1 MKLDFNEGYK
11 LKDADY
17 SLYEDFDIR
26 NPHSLFS
33 LGDAKIKNTSQVMYL
48 RVNLAN
54 HEVLLIYKYV
64 KLMKVQFVRLLH
76 TPITKPRDLNLENK
90 ILRSL
95 SKHPQVQEI
104 VTSEEDYLQHK
115 ITIPTIPDIY
125 ADDFY
130 DTLDEELVQKVNKG
144 KRRSK
149 IKYTKYKDRI
159 NFRKANQDDYLDIIN
174 LMQTWMKNKA
184 DHNDLFNKKT
194 FSTVEKKFPM
204 LLQDPFS
211 IYVTTFDD
219 EIIAFE
225 VFARE
230 GDKVVQLVNQAHPS
244 PEYLQWDEDLN
255 KEIYAYGLKWHHLLT
270 INEFTK
276 DPSIRLIHYEYASNL
291 KGGLWNFKNMMYSS
305 KVHLIRMKFRKER

>member
-11 LKDADY
+11 LKGVNQDF
-17 SLYEDFDIR
+17 YEEWGLKDS
-26 NPHSLFS
+26 HSLMFIS
-33 LGDAKIKNTSQVMYL
+33 DAKIKNTSQVMYL
-48 RVNLAN
+48 TVNLAN

-76 TPITKPRDLNLENK
+76 TPITKPRNLSLENK
-90 ILRSL
+90 ILKSL

-115 ITIPTIPDIY
+115 ITIPTTPDIY

-184 DHNDLFNKKT
+184 DRNDLFNKKT

-244 PEYLQWDEDLN
+244 PECLQWGEDLN
-255 KEIYAYGLKWHHLLT
+255 KEIYAYALKWHHLLT

>member
-11 LKDADY
+11 LKGV
-17 SLYEDFDIR
+17 SQDFYKEWGLKDS
-26 NPHSLFS
+26 HSLMFIS
-33 LGDAKIKNTSQVMYL
+33 DAKIKNTSQVMYL
-48 RVNLAN
+48 TVNLAN

-76 TPITKPRDLNLENK
+76 TPITKPRNIELENK
-90 ILRSL
+90 ILHML

-104 VTSEEDYLQHK
+104 VTSEDDYLEHNIK
-115 ITIPTIPDIY
+115 PSDDIY
-125 ADDFY
+125 ADDFF
-130 DTLDEELVQKVNKG
+130 DLLTNELIQKVNKG

-159 NFRKANQDDYLDIIN
+159 GFRKANQDDYLDIIN
-174 LMQTWMKNKA
+174 IMKSWMQNKE
-184 DHNDLFNKKT
+184 NNKDLFNKKT
-194 FSTVEKKFPM
+194 FNTVEKKFSM

-255 KEIYAYGLKWHHLLT
+255 KEIHAYGLKWHHLLT

-276 DPSIRLIHYEYASNL
+276 DPSIRLIHYEYSS
-291 KGGLWNFKNMMYSS
+291 KIGGGLWNFKNMMYSN
-305 KVHLIRMKFRKER
+305 KVHLIRMKFRK